1 MPGIKRDRERSVMH
15 EINVTPL
22 VDVMLVLLIIF
33 MVTAPLLQQGIDVNL
48 PKAKGKELTVEKSI
62 FLTVK
67 GDGTL
72 FLNDQEITQEELK
85 KRLFFLATKDPEI
98 FLRADSSVPYGL
110 IATIIGDV
118 KDAGIERLGL
128 VTEPLAGSGIEER
141 STEKQ

>member
-1 MPGIKRDRERSVMH
+1 MH

-48 PKAKGKELTVEKSI
+48 PKAKGKEFPYENSI
-62 FLTVK
+62 FLTVR
-67 GDGTL
+67 GDGTI
-72 FLNDQEITQEELK
+72 FLNDQEMTQAELK
-85 KRLFFLATKDPEI
+85 KKLSLLATKDPEI

-110 IATIIGDV
+110 IATIMADV

-128 VTEPLAGSGIEER
+128 VTEPQIESGIKER
-141 STEKQ
+141 SSKKE